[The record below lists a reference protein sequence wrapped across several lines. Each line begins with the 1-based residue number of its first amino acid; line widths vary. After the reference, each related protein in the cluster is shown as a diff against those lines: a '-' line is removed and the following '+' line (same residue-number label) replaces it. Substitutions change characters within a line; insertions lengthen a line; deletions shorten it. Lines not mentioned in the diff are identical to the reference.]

1 MSLGGASRRPIA
13 GALSPSHQI
22 PAPIAIRKDCAG
34 CQHGDGHQG
43 GADGADDVALRPRA
57 GSEFDSVVRHE
68 RHRIRDEVP
77 REAWTRLAV
86 CSAAGLVLQ
95 LDGTLV
101 TVALPSVA
109 HSLHVSVSSS
119 ATLLSVYFCAYALLV
134 LPGGVL
140 VDRFGVRRVAVGGLG
155 LFLAGT
161 AAGALARSLDL
172 LIVARL
178 VQGAGAG
185 VVSPA
190 ALAGAVSGFPPER
203 RGVALG
209 IWGASAGVANLIGP
223 LLGGVLTYLF
233 GWRADWWALIPVALV
248 AACAVVIHIP
258 VSLRNVRSGWRRA
271 PINGAVLAASSVAA
285 VTFAVMIGAF
295 YLLEQYLQDSGHY
308 SALAASVVLVFVAM
322 LVAVAAPM
330 AGRLADARGDRF
342 TALLGFLLAG
352 LGLALLGTPGMP
364 LGGAVV
370 FVLLAPLGVGL
381 GMLFVP
387 TSRAGLN
394 GAPQSSHGRVSA
406 ILSLGRLLGA
416 MIGASA
422 AGAAIAGGPT
432 ASTTHQALL
441 VACAACVLLGLPA
454 ACRLGTRVHAVN

>member
-1 MSLGGASRRPIA
+1 MVRR
-13 GALSPSHQI
+13 
-22 PAPIAIRKDCAG
+22 
-34 CQHGDGHQG
+34 
-43 GADGADDVALRPRA
+43 
-57 GSEFDSVVRHE
+57 E
-68 RHRIRDEVP
+68 RHRIHDDVP
-77 REAWTRLAV
+77 HEAWTRLAV

-109 HSLHVSVSSS
+109 RTLHVSVSSS
-119 ATLLSVYFCAYALLV
+119 AALLTVYFGAYALLL
-134 LPGGVL
+134 LPGGLL
-140 VDRFGVRRVAVGGLG
+140 VDRFGVRRVAVVGLG
-155 LFLAGT
+155 LFLAG
-161 AAGALARSLDL
+161 AMAGALAGGLDL
-172 LIVARL
+172 LIMARL

-185 VVSPA
+185 LVSPA

-223 LLGGVLTYLF
+223 VLGGVLTYLF

-258 VSLRNVRSGWRRA
+258 VSLRDVRSGWRGA
-271 PINGAVLAASSVAA
+271 PINGVVLAASFVAA

-308 SALAASVVLVFVAM
+308 TALAASAVLV
-322 LVAVAAPM
+322 LVALLVAFVAPM
-330 AGRLADARGDRF
+330 AGRLADARGDRL
-342 TALLGFLLAG
+342 TALLGFSLAG
-352 LGLALLGTPGMP
+352 FGLALLGTPGIP
-364 LGGAVV
+364 LGGAIG
-370 FVLLAPLGVGL
+370 FLLLAPLGVGL

-394 GAPQSSHGRVSA
+394 SAPESSHGRVSA

-422 AGAAIAGGPT
+422 AGAAISGGPS

-441 VACAACVLLGLPA
+441 VACAGCVLVGLPA
-454 ACRLGTRVHAVN
+454 ARGLGTRVWSIS